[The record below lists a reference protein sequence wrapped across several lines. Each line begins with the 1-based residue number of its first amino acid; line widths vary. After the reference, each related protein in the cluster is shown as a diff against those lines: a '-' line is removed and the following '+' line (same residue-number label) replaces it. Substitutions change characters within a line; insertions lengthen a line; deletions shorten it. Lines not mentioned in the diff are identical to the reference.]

1 MNINRKL
8 AINSKWILLGI
19 LFVVIISMFFVVN
32 NNGFIGKILHYFGV
46 YTEEINIV
54 QISSDGYN
62 NNVPGSWN
70 VTKSAEWTSSKTA
83 KITFEIDSIAKTE
96 HYKDVVLVLDN
107 SNSMEGQ
114 KIDVLKNNTIGL
126 ISELLNDSNNRVA
139 LITFNSDST
148 IVSEF
153 STDKETLISF
163 VENIDVAGNTD
174 YYKALKNVEYVLDG
188 YQESEDTDLVVLFLT
203 DGYPNISNQVA
214 QYKLLKEKYPYITIN
229 GVQYEMG
236 TSTIISQI
244 KSVTDNQFIAERN
257 TLNNVLFK
265 AVYMPKKYIDFEL
278 TDYIDSDNFYV
289 DGIDSISATVGNVEF
304 DKNTQKVVWN
314 LDNVLYS
321 GDEDVTLTINVNL
334 LNKFVSVKGYYET
347 NKNVTVDYHLED
359 GESDTIESN
368 NTPVL
373 KNYRTITFDTNMP
386 DGCSGSIETE
396 EKFIF
401 SKVSDPSYAPVCN
414 GYSFKGW
421 EVEEP
426 DVIEINEDMFIVPT
440 HDVTV
445 RAVWTKND
453 IVKTMSGVVSEK
465 LTLYGQVKSDADNGR
480 NAKVYLN
487 NGETDIVDDS
497 QTIQNDI
504 YYYHGMADNNNVI
517 FGDFCWEIVRTT
529 ETGGV
534 KLIYNGVP
542 SASGSC
548 DNTGSDTTI
557 GQASYSAGWNSV
569 GYAGYMNNDL
579 TRYNYKSMISYYS
592 VSSYVSSS
600 SRSDYYFADSAVW
613 DGKNYTLINSDGS
626 EAKIYNFDDYS
637 NELEGF
643 YTCFSSKSNVCSRL
657 SYIILN
663 GTTPYSI
670 SVTNGKM
677 IEDLY
682 FVFGENLIENNDG
695 TFTLT
700 NLTTE
705 NFSNWHNK
713 TKSYSKYYLC
723 SDFVSETCSTVYA
736 VYGSNKSR
744 IFYNN
749 YSNPY
754 AYGSS
759 FKYENNKYILNVET
773 TTYDFLSLFNA
784 DETIGGNKYTCFN
797 STGVCEDL
805 YYIYGFNDYDYY
817 TYYIKL
823 ENGDSIDDKL
833 HSMLF
838 SDEVNTNNSPLKL
851 YIDNWYENNM
861 ISYGEFVEDTVY
873 CNNRNI
879 TSYDGWKLDGDLGY
893 SSLTFSNGGFTCK
906 NITDRFTVSE
916 LNGNGKLLY
925 PVATITYPEV
935 QLALTGVKGIYNNE
949 ELRTEYDFYLAD
961 RAGFYTMSPRYYDD
975 DNTLSAFVVGS
986 YGSLWGGHVWG
997 ASADYYVRPVIS
1009 LKPDIEYLDGDGT
1022 VTYPYIIDIGQGDES
1037 NEN

>member
-1 MNINRKL
+1 MSINRKL

-32 NNGFIGKILHYFGV
+32 NKGFIGKILHYFGV

-54 QISSDGYN
+54 QISSDGYK

-83 KITFEIDSIAKTE
+83 KITFKIDSIAKTE

-153 STDKETLISF
+153 STDKDTLISF

-188 YQESEDTDLVVLFLT
+188 YQESEYTDLVVLFLT

-334 LNKFVSVKGYYET
+334 LNKSVSVKGYYET

-359 GESDTIESN
+359 GESDTIESD

-487 NGETDIVDDS
+487 NGETDIIDDS

-548 DNTGSDTTI
+548 DNTGSAATI
-557 GQASYSAGWNSV
+557 GKSKFGHSDTSPADVGYMYNTRYTYGIHYAYSHANILSRYRVYDTSQYYASNSYSIVDGKYVLKNTDLSDISLYNWADYKSQLV
-569 GYAGYMNNDL
+569 GY
-579 TRYNYKSMISYYS
+579 
-592 VSSYVSSS
+592 
-600 SRSDYYFADSAVW
+600 
-613 DGKNYTLINSDGS
+613 
-626 EAKIYNFDDYS
+626 
-637 NELEGF
+637 
-643 YTCFSSKSNVCSRL
+643 YTCFSDKNTICDTLYYILGNSTYYANV
-657 SYIILN
+657 
-663 GTTPYSI
+663 I
-670 SVTNGKM
+670 SMTNGETFEEANDRIIFGDDIVDNGDGTYSLINV
-677 IEDLY
+677 IETNEKDLY
-682 FVFGENLIENNDG
+682 VNRGDYDGYFYCYSSSGNSCSYPRYLSRFALYEAEVLNVQND
-695 TFTLT
+695 
-700 NLTTE
+700 
-705 NFSNWHNK
+705 
-713 TKSYSKYYLC
+713 Y
-723 SDFVSETCSTVYA
+723 
-736 VYGSNKSR
+736 VYGSDFEYVDGQYVLKDTIHFWNWT
-744 IFYNN
+744 
-749 YSNPY
+749 
-754 AYGSS
+754 
-759 FKYENNKYILNVET
+759 ENSDKTN
-773 TTYDFLSLFNA
+773 TYH
-784 DETIGGNKYTCFN
+784 YTCYN
-797 STGVCEDL
+797 SSGVCEEVK
-805 YYIYGFNDYDYY
+805 YIYWINNSYTNGSSHYLKLTNGIDIDSALNEMLWSDNVNKNDSVMK
-817 TYYIKL
+817 TY
-823 ENGDSIDDKL
+823 IDDWYANE
-833 HSMLF
+833 MLDYTTF
-838 SDEVNTNNSPLKL
+838 L
-851 YIDNWYENNM
+851 
-861 ISYGEFVEDTVY
+861 EDTVWCSDRSFATQNTMKNHKDSVHFY
-873 CNNRNI
+873 SYNNFD
-879 TSYDGWKLDGDLGY
+879 Y
-893 SSLTFSNGGFTCK
+893 TCK
-906 NITDRFTVSE
+906 MKNDRFTVSE
-916 LNGNGKLLY
+916 KNGNGALKY
-925 PVATITYPEV
+925 PVALLTKSEVYYSITKYKSYLSLE
-935 QLALTGVKGIYNNE
+935 G
-949 ELRTEYDFYLAD
+949 EYWLLSPTQF
-961 RAGFYTMSPRYYDD
+961 GGYTYMP
-975 DNTLSAFVVGS
+975 AQVGS
-986 YGSLWGGHVWG
+986 YYQRDSDSYYSIYGENVLYSL
-997 ASADYYVRPVIS
+997 AVRPVIS

>member
-32 NNGFIGKILHYFGV
+32 NNEFIGKILHYFGV

-54 QISSDGYN
+54 QISSDGYK

-153 STDKETLISF
+153 STDKDTLISF

-465 LTLYGQVKSDADNGR
+465 TTLWIE
-480 NAKVYLN
+480 LN
-487 NGETDIVDDS
+487 NRGIEKDGFSLYKGDGAAQFEYPV
-497 QTIQNDI
+497 
-504 YYYHGMADNNNVI
+504 YYSTNRAEANVI
-517 FGDFCWEIVRTT
+517 FAGYCWTIARTT

-534 KLIYNGVP
+534 KMRFNGVP

-548 DNTGSDTTI
+548 NNSEIKVSVGNSAFNSNASFSGVGYMYNTIYTRSTKGMNRYKDLVSRQYMLYYNYYFSDSYTYENGKYVLTNANTYNWADNYNSLKGYYYCAYSNSQECSKLNYVVATDS
-557 GQASYSAGWNSV
+557 SYSYYITLTDGEDLSSANEEVFFSKDYV
-569 GYAGYMNNDL
+569 INDDGSFSL
-579 TRYNYKSMISYYS
+579 VDYSSINLVDWYNESDNYK
-592 VSSYVSSS
+592 
-600 SRSDYYFADSAVW
+600 
-613 DGKNYTLINSDGS
+613 
-626 EAKIYNFDDYS
+626 
-637 NELEGF
+637 GF
-643 YTCFSSKSNVCSRL
+643 YTCFSGILCNNLYYVKANVME
-657 SYIILN
+657 
-663 GTTPYSI
+663 TTYYY
-670 SVTNGKM
+670 
-677 IEDLY
+677 D
-682 FVFGENLIENNDG
+682 
-695 TFTLT
+695 LT
-700 NLTTE
+700 N
-705 NFSNWHNK
+705 S
-713 TKSYSKYYLC
+713 
-723 SDFVSETCSTVYA
+723 V
-736 VYGSNKSR
+736 VYGNDV
-744 IFYNN
+744 
-749 YSNPY
+749 
-754 AYGSS
+754 
-759 FKYENNKYILNVET
+759 KYENGKYVLVNTISERNWAK
-773 TTYDFLSLFNA
+773 A
-784 DETIGGNKYTCFN
+784 DIDNYHYTCFSESDN
-797 STGVCEDL
+797 CESV
-805 YYIYGFNDYDYY
+805 YYIYYAGATAYHITLSNGENIQEAINLMLYSTDSDTYVNKYDSD
-817 TYYIKL
+817 IKKVL
-823 ENGDSIDDKL
+823 DS
-833 HSMLF
+833 
-838 SDEVNTNNSPLKL
+838 
-851 YIDNWYENNM
+851 WYENNL
-861 ISYGEFVEDTVY
+861 ILYSEFLEDTVWCNDRTISNY
-873 CNNRNI
+873 AGWNPNGGDASDYLRFKGHTATGYFTCNN
-879 TSYDGWKLDGDLGY
+879 
-893 SSLTFSNGGFTCK
+893 LTDK
-906 NITDRFTVSE
+906 FTVSE
-916 LNGNGKLLY
+916 ENGNGDLKYPIGLL
-925 PVATITYPEV
+925 TYSEARIGSVVPYEYHW
-935 QLALTGVKGIYNNE
+935 LLTPSDYYNNE
-949 ELRTEYDFYLAD
+949 IKNTYI
-961 RAGFYTMSPRYYDD
+961 YTGTMDGKKYIGLGDEQVTYSNGVIP
-975 DNTLSAFVVGS
+975 A
-986 YGSLWGGHVWG
+986 
-997 ASADYYVRPVIS
+997 IS
-1009 LKPDIEYLDGDGT
+1009 LIPDIEYLDGDGSYD
-1022 VTYPYIIDIGQGDES
+1022 YPYIIDIGQGDES

>member
-54 QISSDGYN
+54 QISSDGYK

-153 STDKETLISF
+153 STDKDTLISF

-347 NKNVTVDYHLED
+347 NKNVIVDYHLED
-359 GESDTIESN
+359 GESDIIESD

-386 DGCSGSIETE
+386 AGCSGSIETE

-487 NGETDIVDDS
+487 NGETDIIDDS

-548 DNTGSDTTI
+548 DNTGSAATI
-557 GQASYSAGWNSV
+557 GKSSYNKSTDSIAYS
-569 GYAGYMNNDL
+569 GYMYNHVYNGYSKYFNN
-579 TRYNYKSMISYYS
+579 SASIISYRYS
-592 VSSYVSSS
+592 LSSNYYY
-600 SRSDYYFADSAVW
+600 SDSFEFS
-613 DGKNYTLINSDGS
+613 DGKYNLINSDGS
-626 EAKIYNFDDYS
+626 DAIYINWADVYKSLKGKYICESASKTTCSNLYYVLSAGDDYFYYIYLSDGKDYDDYTITLS
-637 NELEGF
+637 NTVVENDDGSFSQKNSMKILLSEWWNNYDNYVNYYICSSYNDTTCVNMYQITKAYSSGIRYIDLSKKYVYGNSF
-643 YTCFSSKSNVCSRL
+643 NYLNGVYSLVDTVVKADWDTTYNSIDNYHYTCW
-657 SYIILN
+657 
-663 GTTPYSI
+663 
-670 SVTNGKM
+670 
-677 IEDLY
+677 
-682 FVFGENLIENNDG
+682 ND
-695 TFTLT
+695 
-700 NLTTE
+700 
-705 NFSNWHNK
+705 
-713 TKSYSKYYLC
+713 
-723 SDFVSETCSTVYA
+723 
-736 VYGSNKSR
+736 
-744 IFYNN
+744 
-749 YSNPY
+749 
-754 AYGSS
+754 
-759 FKYENNKYILNVET
+759 
-773 TTYDFLSLFNA
+773 
-784 DETIGGNKYTCFN
+784 
-797 STGVCEDL
+797 TGICEKL
-805 YYIYGFNDYDYY
+805 YYIYKTDYEYAF
-817 TYYIKL
+817 YILLDGNETGMDVLNK
-823 ENGDSIDDKL
+823 
-833 HSMLF
+833 MLF
-838 SDEVNTNNSPLKL
+838 SDDVNVVDSELKK
-851 YIDNWYENNM
+851 YIENWYGVNM
-861 ISYGEFVEDTVY
+861 NEYSAFIEDTVY
-873 CNNRNI
+873 CNNRDI
-879 TSYDGWKLDGDLGY
+879 YDYYGWLDSGELSTNG
-893 SSLTFSNGGFTCK
+893 TFGFYFDVDK
-906 NITDRFTVSE
+906 NISLSCPMITDKFTVSE
-916 LNGNGKLLY
+916 KIGNGKLKY
-925 PVATITYPEV
+925 PVGLITASEFD
-935 QLALTGVKGIYNNE
+935 I
-949 ELRTEYDFYLAD
+949 
-961 RAGFYTMSPRYYDD
+961 
-975 DNTLSAFVVGS
+975 VGS
-986 YGSLWGGHVWG
+986 NSYLKNGENYWFISPYSPSNYSVSKMYANAAHSKYVSGSYNSLVSLNYG
-997 ASADYYVRPVIS
+997 VRPVIS